1 MKKQFDKIEI
11 GLEKLID
18 LITLI
23 GGAICIFMVAF
34 LCVSVFAQRI
44 LHSPITGVY
53 EICQYLIMPL
63 VCFPG
68 FAYAYHHDLLPKFDL
83 LSNKQNVVW
92 QWFCLIANA
101 AVEILVFAIMTY
113 GAYRFAIKGSV
124 DHVTTFAG
132 SKIFPLYPFYWFS
145 PIGFTILEI
154 TILYTHIKKIYQYA
168 TRNKVLEQGE
178 TDHV

>member
-1 MKKQFDKIEI
+1 
-11 GLEKLID
+11 
-18 LITLI
+18 
-23 GGAICIFMVAF
+23 
-34 LCVSVFAQRI
+34 
-44 LHSPITGVY
+44 
-53 EICQYLIMPL
+53 
-63 VCFPG
+63 
-68 FAYAYHHDLLPKFDL
+68 
-83 LSNKQNVVW
+83 
-92 QWFCLIANA
+92 
-101 AVEILVFAIMTY
+101 MTY

-154 TILYTHIKKIYQYA
+154 TIVYTHIKKIYQYA